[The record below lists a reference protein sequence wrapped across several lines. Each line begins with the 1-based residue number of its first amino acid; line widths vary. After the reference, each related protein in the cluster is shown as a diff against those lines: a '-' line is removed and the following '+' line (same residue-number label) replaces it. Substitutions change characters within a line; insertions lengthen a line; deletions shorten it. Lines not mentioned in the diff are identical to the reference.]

1 MKDSVVIKGLNNGI
15 VVVLNPELEYEKIKE
30 DIAEKFRDS
39 AKFLGKARMA
49 LKFSGRTLSDEEKQ
63 ELLEIICENSDL
75 QIACL
80 LDENP
85 ELDSKFKEKLSEK
98 TESVNEELL
107 SDSTGVFHKG
117 SVRSGS
123 EIVFETSVII
133 MGDINA
139 GATVR
144 SKGNVIVLGS
154 VRGIVH
160 AGIDGNKS
168 SFVFALDL
176 KPVQIKIAETIARA
190 PDEQDKS
197 NEKEPRIAFVE
208 NENIYIEPLTKK
220 ILHDIYL

>member
-1 MKDSVVIKGLNNGI
+1 MKDSVIIKGLNNGI
-15 VVVLNPELEYEKIKE
+15 VVVLNPEIEYEELKK
-30 DIAEKFRDS
+30 DIAEKFKDS

-49 LKFSGRTLSDEEKQ
+49 LKFSGRTLSDDEKQ

-75 QIACL
+75 QIACI
-80 LDENP
+80 LDEDF
-85 ELDSKFKEKLSEK
+85 ELDAKFKEKLSEK
-98 TESVNEELL
+98 TENNEEAF

-123 EIVFETSVII
+123 EIVFDTSVII

-160 AGIDGNKS
+160 AGIDGNNS
-168 SFVFALDL
+168 CFVFALDL

-190 PDEQDKS
+190 PDDQDKS
-197 NEKEPRIAFVE
+197 NDKEPKIAFVE

>member
-1 MKDSVVIKGLNNGI
+1 MI
-15 VVVLNPELEYEKIKE
+15 
-30 DIAEKFRDS
+30 
-39 AKFLGKARMA
+39 
-49 LKFSGRTLSDEEKQ
+49 EEKQ

-75 QIACL
+75 QIACI
-80 LDENP
+80 LDEDF

-98 TESVNEELL
+98 TESIEEETV

-117 SVRSGS
+117 NVRSGS
-123 EIVFETSVII
+123 EIVFDTSVII

-168 SFVFALDL
+168 CFVFALDL

-190 PDEQDKS
+190 PDDQDKS
-197 NEKEPRIAFVE
+197 TDREPKIAFVE
-208 NENIYIEPLTKK
+208 NDNIYIEPLTKK